1 MAPWQDSP
9 GHRPYNLRSDALP
22 RFTIPIH
29 RRQGGVISRV
39 VSQIWGALACE
50 RLKYLRLLNPRE
62 GSLSERL
69 FLLPVIDPLNLAE
82 KYASHI
88 A

>member
-1 MAPWQDSP
+1 
-9 GHRPYNLRSDALP
+9 
-22 RFTIPIH
+22 
-29 RRQGGVISRV
+29 
-39 VSQIWGALACE
+39 
-50 RLKYLRLLNPRE
+50 LNQRE

-69 FLLPVIDPLNLAE
+69 FLLPVIEPLNLAE